1 MISFDIPL
9 FVYLTDAM
17 PSLLRA
23 VVGAGSNIAGLASV
37 HGIAQAVTV
46 ATRAVTRALHI
57 CVGRGNREKIQFNSQ
72 HFLKRFSQSNF
83 AFLLLLQIYITFT

>member
-1 MISFDIPL
+1 MMISFDIPL

-17 PSLLRA
+17 PTLLRA
-23 VVGAGSNIAGLASV
+23 VVGTGSNIAGLASV

-57 CVGRGNREKIQFNSQ
+57 CGERKQRENS
-72 HFLKRFSQSNF
+72 
-83 AFLLLLQIYITFT
+83 I